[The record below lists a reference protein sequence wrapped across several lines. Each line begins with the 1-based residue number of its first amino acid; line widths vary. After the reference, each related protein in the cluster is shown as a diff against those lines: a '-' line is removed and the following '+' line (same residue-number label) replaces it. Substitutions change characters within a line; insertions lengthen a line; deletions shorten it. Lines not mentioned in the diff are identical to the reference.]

1 MPQKYTL
8 SSSRGNTISNDGI
21 LRECFDTFS
30 SKSGLTQTFI
40 NNYNQS
46 CSINFPCCSFTGK
59 EKDSETGYGY
69 FGARYM
75 DHEIMTSFLSVDR
88 YADKYPSIS
97 PYAYCAWNPIKL
109 IDPTGDTCKYA
120 SDAEKH
126 YIMQLLDPE
135 NDNYSKEFSDVF
147 HELDEDSYTYI
158 FESWQGD
165 ESSDGK
171 FTPTYKDN
179 KTALIQFTMGETK
192 DTRNKLLGMSEFKIL
207 FEETFH
213 AWKYKNNDH
222 RNVPTCYSEAL
233 AWQFSALAPGTSFFC
248 SEIKDLTVMGYIALS
263 DPHFLAI
270 EFKLGFTNKNYP
282 SKPLYP
288 NLDMYPDNRFRKNI
302 GLPEWH

>member
-1 MPQKYTL
+1 MQ
-8 SSSRGNTISNDGI
+8 
-21 LRECFDTFS
+21 FH
-30 SKSGLTQTFI
+30 
-40 NNYNQS
+40 
-46 CSINFPCCSFTGK
+46 PCVSTGK
-59 EKDSETGYGY
+59 EKDDETGYGY

-75 DHEIMTSFLSVDR
+75 DHELLTSFISVDR
-88 YADKYPSIS
+88 YASKYPFIS
-97 PYAYCAWNPIKL
+97 PYTYCAWNPIKMT
-109 IDPTGDTCKYA
+109 DPTGDTCVFA
-120 SDAEKH
+120 SDAEKN

-233 AWQFSALAPGTSFFC
+233 AWQFSALAPGTVFFN

-263 DPHFLAI
+263 NPYLLAI
-270 EFKLGFTNKNYP
+270 EFKLGFINNNYP
-282 SKPLYP
+282 QKPLYP
-288 NLDMYPDNRFRKNI
+288 NLDIFPDNRFRKNI

>member
-1 MPQKYTL
+1 MKTEL
-8 SSSRGNTISNDGI
+8 SSPKHKNEGVNRTKTM
-21 LRECFDTFS
+21 RYYPFV
-30 SKSGLTQTFI
+30 
-40 NNYNQS
+40 
-46 CSINFPCCSFTGK
+46 FTGK
-59 EKDSETGYGY
+59 ERDEETGYGY

-75 DHEIMTSFLSVDR
+75 DHELLTSFISVDR
-88 YADKYPSIS
+88 YASKYPFIS
-97 PYAYCAWNPIKL
+97 PYTYCAWNPIKMT
-109 IDPTGDTCKYA
+109 DPTGDTCVFA
-120 SDAEKH
+120 SDAEKN

-233 AWQFSALAPGTSFFC
+233 AWQFSALAPGTVFFN

-263 DPHFLAI
+263 NPYLLAI
-270 EFKLGFTNKNYP
+270 EFKLGFINNNYP
-282 SKPLYP
+282 QKPLYP
-288 NLDMYPDNRFRKNI
+288 NLDIFPDNRFRKNI